1 MGNYRVDLQEDTRGE
16 LMNIHDDDYIQDD
29 EDLLDDIAADRKR
42 WTRFL
47 LSRRPRPPKPPKEY
61 PYGLK
66 PESIFEWFPLFTFPI
81 LRQILFLLRI
91 FCWVVVDIVRAIIRR
106 RGKKIHLYG
115 IWCFVGLPGAG
126 KTMSLVHYLD
136 EQRRKYGDQIIIIT
150 NFYYAG
156 EDNHLTG
163 WDMLLPEYDKP
174 VIFAWDELQNEFN
187 SRQYRSFPMRLV
199 HELTQNRKGNGKQ
212 VVYTTQT
219 FTAVDNNFRN
229 LTTRIVDCRTYL
241 GRLTVCRYYKREYY
255 EARSESRS
263 IDRKMKIRP
272 MYKRRFIQSDYLRS
286 RYDSFQRL
294 DYLKGLNYVGLAP
307 DISPK

>member
-1 MGNYRVDLQEDTRGE
+1 MSRLSEYSKTIKYPEECDDT
-16 LMNIHDDDYIQDD
+16 
-29 EDLLDDIAADRKR
+29 APKR
-42 WTRFL
+42 
-47 LSRRPRPPKPPKEY
+47 SRRFSFRLPQREPKEY
-61 PYGLK
+61 PYGVTPL
-66 PESIFEWFPLFTFPI
+66 SLFEWFPLFNLPLI
-81 LRQILFLLRI
+81 RPLVFLLRLI
-91 FCWVVVDIVRAIIRR
+91 GWIIVDIARAYIHRR
-106 RGKKIHLYG
+106 DRRIHLYG

-136 EQRRKYGDQIIIIT
+136 QQRRIYGDRIIIIT
-150 NFYYAG
+150 NFYYKGQDG
-156 EDNHLTG
+156 ELTG

-187 SRQYRSFPMRLV
+187 SREYRKFPMRLV

-229 LTTRIVDCRTYL
+229 LTSRVVDCRTYF
-241 GRLTVCRYYKREYY
+241 GRLTSSRHYKREFY
-255 EARSESRS
+255 EARIESKS
-263 IDRKMKIRP
+263 VERKVRIKPIR
-272 MYKRRFIQSDYLRS
+272 KERFIQTDYLRS

-307 DISPK
+307 DVTHN